1 MKTITSSFEGMSNQG
16 APRWVEPKDCVLT
29 EQALPADLV
38 KRYIPKESLW
48 PDLAEFVDGALGHI
62 VNMARVLGEQVNGG
76 KPTWPYVIHGHYA
89 DAGEE
94 SRRMAIEDSA
104 SPHGIRLLIEDY
116 HYASDTELQAFS
128 KELVEVGHA
137 NKKNEPWW
145 PNMQTREELIELC
158 TTLIRQYPYE
168 GYVLNRS
175 TLSRCFI
182 PEKGSPEYYEPLL
195 TTLKRNFFR
204 TITTKNQAL
213 TLTEKSI
220 GIEGLCHLRD
230 SEQDIGVET
239 ESIVPVEAKLVFS
252 FDTSFLYFTFDLENL
267 NIQEG
272 IFGPFILEWAICGF
286 YL

>member
-16 APRWVEPKDCVLT
+16 APR
-29 EQALPADLV
+29 
-38 KRYIPKESLW
+38 YIPKESLW
-48 PDLAEFVDGALGHI
+48 PNLAEFVDGALGHI

-94 SRRMAIEDSA
+94 SRRVAIEDSA

-145 PNMQTREELIELC
+145 PNMQTREELIKLC

-195 TTLKRNFFR
+195 TTLKRHFFR
-204 TITTKNQAL
+204 TITAKNQTL
-213 TLTEKSI
+213 TLTEFTVQHVDHTVLKI
-220 GIEGLCHLRD
+220 ALD
-230 SEQDIGVET
+230 A
-239 ESIVPVEAKLVFS
+239 PVVTVASLS
-252 FDTSFLYFTFDLENL
+252 C
-267 NIQEG
+267 IR
-272 IFGPFILEWAICGF
+272 
-286 YL
+286 